1 MNNRV
6 LLILVALLLL
16 ICAYLGY
23 QVYQGNQTIEQGEIQ
38 LEEVSTDRDQVK
50 LELEKMMFSYDTLST
65 ENAYLMAEMAAQRT
79 QIEDLLTKVKDRN
92 WSISKL
98 KKETNTL
105 RDIMKGYIVTID
117 SLNQLND
124 SLRFENQGLQENI
137 AAVQGRN
144 EELTQRQENMET
156 MIATGQI
163 LQATT
168 VIPSAIRLTNSGS
181 QKETN
186 RANKADMI
194 KTCFVL
200 MENKIAKPGNRELYM
215 RIIGPD
221 GKVLPTKDGAAKF
234 AFAGGEDYYSV
245 SRPVDYNNAQMEV
258 CVFYDVQ
265 NELEKGDYTLFL
277 YEGPNQIGTTS
288 LALR

>member
-6 LLILVALLLL
+6 LLIFVALLLL

-23 QVYQGNQTIEQGEIQ
+23 KVYQGNQAIEQGEFQ
-38 LEEVSTDRDQVK
+38 LEEVSMDRDQVK

-79 QIEDLLTKVKDRN
+79 QVEDLMKKVNDRN
-92 WSISKL
+92 WSIGKL
-98 KKETNTL
+98 KKEANTL

-124 SLRFENQGLQENI
+124 LLRFENQGLQQNI
-137 AAVQGRN
+137 AEVKGRN
-144 EELTQRQENMET
+144 DELTQRQENMEN

-163 LQATT
+163 LQATM
-168 VIPSAIRLTNSGS
+168 IMPSAIRLSNSGS
-181 QKETN
+181 QKATT

-194 KTCFVL
+194 KTCFTL
-200 MENKIAKPGNRELYM
+200 MENKISKPGNRELYM
-215 RIIGPD
+215 RIVGPE
-221 GKVLPTKDGAAKF
+221 GKVLPTKDGVAKF
-234 AFAGGEDYYSV
+234 DFAGGEDYYSV
-245 SRPVDYNNAQMEV
+245 SRPVDYNNVQMEV

-265 NELEKGDYTLFL
+265 NEIKKGDYTLFL
-277 YEGPNQIGTTS
+277 YEGPNQIGTTT

>member
-23 QVYQGNQTIEQGEIQ
+23 QVYQGNQAIEQGEIE
-38 LEEVSTDRDQVK
+38 LEEVSTNRDQVK
-50 LELEKMMFSYDTLST
+50 LELEKMMFSYDTLTT
-65 ENAYLMAEMAAQRT
+65 ENTYLMAEMAAQRT
-79 QIEDLLTKVKDRN
+79 QIEDLLTRVKDRN

-124 SLRFENQGLQENI
+124 SLRFENEGLQQNI
-137 AAVQGRN
+137 AEVQGRN
-144 EELTQRQENMET
+144 QELTQRQENMEN

-163 LQATT
+163 LQATAI
-168 VIPSAIRLTNSGS
+168 IPSAIRLTISGS

-194 KTCFVL
+194 KTCFTL
-200 MENKIAKPGNRELYM
+200 MENKIAKPGNRELYV

-221 GKVLPTKDGAAKF
+221 GKALPTKDGAAKF

-277 YEGPNQIGTTS
+277 YEGQNQIGATS